1 MRKERKKATKHDAAH
16 RLASVLH
23 AEGKDGVEAEFEK
36 SEAFHDAWR
45 LKSQDMLAR
54 AEFRRRK
61 LVQRLQV
68 GLRLDPFNGC
78 HVPSVHFLIQFAL
91 WLLVSMQSPTW

>member
-16 RLASVLH
+16 RLASMLH
-23 AEGKDGVEAEFEK
+23 VEGRDGVEAEHEA
-36 SEAFHDAWR
+36 SEAFHDAWMLQSR
-45 LKSQDMLAR
+45 DMLAR

-68 GLRLDPFNGC
+68 IFQPARPC
-78 HVPSVHFLIQFAL
+78 RAL
-91 WLLVSMQSPTW
+91 VTLHKCNTQSA